1 MTSSPATTTPTT
13 PTTTTPTTTTPTTTT
28 PAPSVA
34 SDAVTRPLWRAG
46 IVSGVVAAAATTFVA
61 AAAEAG
67 GVSFEIDGEAIPLL
81 GFAQLTLVG
90 AVLGVAIA
98 RLCRRARRPRSTFVR
113 TAVAL
118 TAFSI
123 VPDLT
128 MRFDTASRIALVI
141 THVVAAGII
150 VPVLARRLP
159 VSR

>member
-1 MTSSPATTTPTT
+1 MTISPATTTPTT
-13 PTTTTPTTTTPTTTT
+13 TRTDTNRSITTGRDTPIT
-28 PAPSVA
+28 
-34 SDAVTRPLWRAG
+34 SDDTVTRPLWRAG
-46 IVSGVVAAAATTFVA
+46 LGSGVVAAAATTVVA
-61 AAAEAG
+61 AVAEAG

-98 RLCRRARRPRSTFVR
+98 RLCRRSRRPRSTFVR
-113 TAVAL
+113 IAVAL
-118 TAFSI
+118 TALSV

-128 MRFDTASRIALVI
+128 MRFDAASRIALVI

-159 VSR
+159 AVR